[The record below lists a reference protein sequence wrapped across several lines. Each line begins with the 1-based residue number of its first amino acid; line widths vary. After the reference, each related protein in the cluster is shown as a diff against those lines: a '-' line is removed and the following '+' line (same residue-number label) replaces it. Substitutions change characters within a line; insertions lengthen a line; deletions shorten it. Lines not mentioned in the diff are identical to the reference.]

1 MKDLLLLSLCCLVE
15 RQKAQYYVRGLLRVE
30 VVWLFC
36 RVFLAQRRWPGGG
49 GGRQSRRDLSSASF
63 PSTSPNTSAHNSAV
77 EFSIKLI

>member
-49 GGRQSRRDLSSASF
+49 GGREAVTAGLELCKLPSHLSKYFSA
-63 PSTSPNTSAHNSAV
+63 
-77 EFSIKLI
+77 